1 MNKKVKVICY
11 SSVLLLSMISLL
23 QAQSV
28 PSLTNSTVY
37 STDFRTAT
45 NSGGGSYTYTTNNT
59 TPSLI
64 VPPSSTY
71 WATETS
77 GQNGWTNLTQQGG
90 PSYGP
95 GVIYHNSSLANRN
108 NPNFNV
114 LGGSDFYSTADAN
127 SATYPQSVTTYM
139 ANTLAGTGLNMIHF
153 DSTFYMYT
161 SLANTNGHFDTM
173 GWTLNNTAGTA
184 LMSINLTTAD
194 GAASWNLSA
203 SSYGNNRVTNQVL
216 NKANGTALTGITDNQ
231 IVHLGFNIYGVGTTN
246 ETITVLNYTNVSG
259 TNLFTT
265 GVGNYTVLGTNS
277 IIGDDFTGIAGG
289 TNIASFG
296 TFWTLNDTNSQLY
309 TNAGVVTRG
318 YSDYAQQSLLM
329 STLVVTVPEPKTW
342 ILFGLSGLVLVV
354 VLRRRAS

>member
-1 MNKKVKVICY
+1 MNKRVKFVCY

-28 PSLTNSTVY
+28 PSLTNTTVY
-37 STDFRTAT
+37 ATDFRTAT
-45 NSGGGSYTYTTNNT
+45 SGSGSYTYTTNST

-64 VPPSSTY
+64 IPPSSTY

-77 GQNGWTNLTQQGG
+77 GQNGWTNLNQQGG
-90 PSYGP
+90 PQYGP
-95 GVIYHNSSLANRN
+95 GVIYHNSALANKN

-114 LGGSDFYSTADAN
+114 LGGDDFFSTDINN
-127 SATYPQSVTTYM
+127 SVTYPQSVTTYM
-139 ANTLAGTGLNMIHF
+139 ANTLTGTGINMIHF

-161 SLANTNGHFDTM
+161 SAANANGNFDTM
-173 GWTLNNTAGTA
+173 GWTLLNTAGNA
-184 LMSINLTTAD
+184 LMSINLTTSD
-194 GAASWNLSA
+194 GASTWNLSA
-203 SSYGNNRVTNQVL
+203 SSYGNNAVTNQVL
-216 NKANGTALTGITDNQ
+216 KKSNGTALAGISDNQ

-246 ETITVLNYTNVSG
+246 ETITVLNYTNISG

-309 TNAGVVTRG
+309 TNAGVVTTG

-329 STLVVTVPEPKTW
+329 STLVITVPEPKTW
-342 ILFGLSGLVLVV
+342 ILFGLSGVMLAV
-354 VLRRRAS
+354 VLRRRTSR